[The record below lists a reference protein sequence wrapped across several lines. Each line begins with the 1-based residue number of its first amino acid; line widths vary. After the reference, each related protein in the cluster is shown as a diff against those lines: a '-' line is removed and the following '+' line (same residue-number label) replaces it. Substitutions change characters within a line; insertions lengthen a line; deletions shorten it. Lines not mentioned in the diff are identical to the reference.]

1 MRPVELATDASE
13 IMQTLPQQVLTG
25 SGLVYTA
32 SLDGG
37 ITRRPGRKGFEYFD
51 AGGNRVRDPSELS
64 RIASL
69 AIPPAYT
76 DVVIS
81 ANPNSHLQAVGID
94 ARGRRQY
101 RYHPDWTAER
111 GKAKFDKLP
120 EFANS
125 LPSLRERVD
134 RDLSAKKP
142 SYEKALATVVHVM
155 DNLYIRV
162 GNQSYAVQNG
172 SFGLTTLRNRHVRI
186 EGSTVHFRF
195 KGKSGREWNVSHNDR
210 RLAGAIK
217 RIQDLPGQSLFQ
229 YLDDDGKPHQL
240 TSQDVND
247 YIKQAGGGE
256 FSSRQ
261 FRTWG
266 ATCMAA
272 FSLAMIEAGP
282 SKRER
287 ARQVNEVID
296 AVAAKLV
303 NTRSV
308 CRASY
313 IHPKVFEDFEN
324 GCLSDLAR
332 MGKTRSA
339 RLLDWMDEDE
349 ICVLK
354 WLTSSARR
362 GE

>member
-1 MRPVELATDASE
+1 MQHVELKDFAKVR
-13 IMQTLPQQVLTG
+13 TLPDSILSS
-25 SGLVYTA
+25 SGLIYSA
-32 SLDGG
+32 SLEGG
-37 ITRRPGRKGFEYFD
+37 ITRKQGKNGFLYYD
-51 AGGNRVRDPSELS
+51 GGGNRVRDPKELA
-64 RIASL
+64 RLASL

-81 ANPNSHLQAVGID
+81 ANPNSHLQAIGVD

-101 RYHPDWTAER
+101 RYHAEWSAER
-111 GKAKFDKLP
+111 GKAKFEKLP
-120 EFANS
+120 LFADS
-125 LPSLRERVD
+125 LPKVRERVD
-134 RDLSAKKP
+134 RDLGAKKP
-142 SYEKALATVVHVM
+142 NFEKALATVVHLM

-162 GNQSYAVQNG
+162 GNQNYAAQNG
-172 SFGLTTLRNRHVRI
+172 SFGLTTLRNRHVKV
-186 EGSTVHFRF
+186 EGSKVHFRF
-195 KGKSGREWNVSHNDR
+195 KGKSGKEWNVSHADR

-217 RIQDLPGQSLFQ
+217 RIQELPGQNLFQ

-247 YIKQAGGGE
+247 YIKEASGGD
-256 FSSRQ
+256 FTSRQ

-272 FSLAMIEAGP
+272 FSLAAVEAAP
-282 SKRER
+282 SQRER
-287 ARQVNEVID
+287 ARQLNAVID
-296 AVAAKLV
+296 SVAAKLV

-313 IHPKVFEDFEN
+313 IHPKVFDDFEA
-324 GCLSDLAR
+324 GTLSDLVSLGR
-332 MGKTRSA
+332 TRSA

-354 WLTSSARR
+354 WLAASTTNDRDL
-362 GE
+362 

>member
-1 MRPVELATDASE
+1 
-13 IMQTLPQQVLTG
+13 MQPIGLDDDNANITRTLPEAVLTS
-25 SGLVYTA
+25 SGLVYTS
-32 SLDGG
+32 SLEGG
-37 ITRRPGRKGFEYFD
+37 ITRKQGKNGFLYYD
-51 AGGNRVRDPSELS
+51 AVGNRIRDTVVLG

-81 ANPNSHLQAVGID
+81 ANPNSHLQAIGVD

-101 RYHPDWTAER
+101 RYHAEWSAER
-111 GKAKFDKLP
+111 GRAKFEKLP
-120 EFANS
+120 SFADS
-125 LPSLRERVD
+125 LPKVRERVD
-134 RDLSAKKP
+134 HDLGAKRP
-142 SYEKALATVVHVM
+142 SYEKALATVVHLM

-162 GNQSYAVQNG
+162 GNQNYAAQNG
-172 SFGLTTLRNRHVRI
+172 SFGLTTLRNRHVKI
-186 EGSTVHFRF
+186 EGSKISFRF
-195 KGKSGREWNVSHNDR
+195 RGKSGKEWNVSHADR
-210 RLAGAIK
+210 RLASAIK
-217 RIQDLPGQSLFQ
+217 RIQELPGQNLFQ
-229 YLDDDGKPHQL
+229 YLDDDGRPHQL

-247 YIKQAGGGE
+247 YIKDATGGD
-256 FSSRQ
+256 FTSRQ

-272 FSLAMIEAGP
+272 FSLAALEVAP
-282 SKRER
+282 SQRER
-287 ARQVNEVID
+287 VRQVNAIID

-313 IHPKVFEDFEN
+313 IHPKVFEDFEA
-324 GCLSDLAR
+324 GRFGRPREL
-332 MGKTRSA
+332 GKTRSA

-354 WLTSSARR
+354 WLAASPM
-362 GE
+362 

>member
-1 MRPVELATDASE
+1 
-13 IMQTLPQQVLTG
+13 VLG
-25 SGLVYTA
+25 
-32 SLDGG
+32 
-37 ITRRPGRKGFEYFD
+37 
-51 AGGNRVRDPSELS
+51 

-76 DVVIS
+76 DVLIS
-81 ANPNSHLQAVGID
+81 ADPNSHLQAIGVD
-94 ARGRRQY
+94 AKGRRQY
-101 RYHPDWTAER
+101 RYHADWSAER
-111 GKAKFDKLP
+111 VRAKFEKLP
-120 EFANS
+120 LFADN
-125 LPSLRERVD
+125 LPKIRERVD
-134 RDLSAKKP
+134 HDLGSKRP
-142 SYEKALATVVHVM
+142 SYEKALATVVHLM

-162 GNQSYAVQNG
+162 GNQNYAAENG
-172 SFGLTTLRNRHVRI
+172 SFGLTTLRNRHVTI
-186 EGSTVHFRF
+186 EGARIHFRF
-195 KGKSGREWNVSHNDR
+195 RGKSGKEWNVSHADR

-217 RIQDLPGQSLFQ
+217 RIQELPGQNLFQ

-247 YIKQAGGGE
+247 YIKDATGGD
-256 FSSRQ
+256 FTSRQ

-272 FSLAMIEAGP
+272 FSLAALEAAP
-282 SKRER
+282 SQRER
-287 ARQVNEVID
+287 VRQVNAVID

-313 IHPKVFEDFEN
+313 IHPKVFEDFEA
-324 GCLSDLAR
+324 GTLAGLVKL
-332 MGKTRSA
+332 GKTRSA

-354 WLTSSARR
+354 WLSATAA
-362 GE
+362 E